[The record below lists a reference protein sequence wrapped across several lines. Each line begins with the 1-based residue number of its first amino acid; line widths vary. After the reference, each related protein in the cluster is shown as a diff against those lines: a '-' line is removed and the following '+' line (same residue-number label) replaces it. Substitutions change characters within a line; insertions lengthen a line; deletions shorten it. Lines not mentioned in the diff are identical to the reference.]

1 MVRRRA
7 LATAR
12 TARVGA
18 EPPGARGQVRKGRGP
33 RGAPVRHSISQAQS
47 QLLDSEALA
56 RRLNVTSRFVRRLV
70 AERRIPFLK
79 VGRSVRFD
87 PADVDTWLEQ
97 ARVGPALDTAFG
109 NTIGRT
115 G

>member
-18 EPPGARGQVRKGRGP
+18 EPPGARGPVRKGRGP

-47 QLLDSEALA
+47 QLLDSEALP